1 MNNFMHMTPMMMRNA
16 LVAALMTFVL
26 TAGPASAPTRAAQLL
41 GGETGTPVVKIDP
54 GGESASSR
62 VMTLGL
68 NKAAVVEL
76 PVDASDV
83 LISNPEIADAIVRS
97 ARRTYLLGVKVGE
110 TNAFFFDGTGRQV
123 LNLEIR
129 VERDIDSLLS
139 MLGRH
144 LPDARI
150 DVEAINDNI
159 MLTGVVPNAAAASR
173 ASDIASR
180 FVGDP
185 EKVLNMLAI
194 EGKEQVL
201 LKVTIAEMQRTL
213 IKQLGIDLS
222 SVTSLGDLALRLAT
236 TNNFSLQGQSLGG
249 LNSAPVAQRSLA
261 PGSGGIFPES
271 SGFSSSNGEYV
282 DGAIRALE
290 RNGLLRTLA
299 EPNLTAITGESAN
312 FLVGGEFPVPS
323 DRDRNGNVRIE
334 FKPFGVGLAF
344 TPVVLSE
351 GRISLKIS
359 TEVSEL
365 SSEGAFV
372 LQGGRTINED
382 GNAIEIAGI
391 TIPALR
397 VRRAETAVELPSG
410 GSLALAGLLQ
420 ENTRQNI
427 DGVPGAKDIPILG
440 SLFRSRDYLNAETEL
455 VVIVTP
461 YLVDPKAESDFV
473 LPTDDAPPAS
483 DFETIMLGRL
493 NGTQDASKSDL
504 KQQLQGSA
512 GFIME

>member
-1 MNNFMHMTPMMMRNA
+1 MSRLGNHMNRAMTTPQLLCQA
-16 LVAALMTFVL
+16 VLAAGLAFVL
-26 TAGPASAPTRAAQLL
+26 SAAPAAAPTSAAQLL
-41 GGETGTPVVKIDP
+41 GGEEGTPVVRVDP
-54 GGESASSR
+54 GGEGANSQ

-97 ARRTYLLGVKVGE
+97 ARRTYLLGMEVGE
-110 TNAFFFDGTGRQV
+110 TNAFFFDQAGRQV

-129 VERDIDSLLS
+129 VERDIDSLLGV
-139 MLGRH
+139 LGRH
-144 LPDARI
+144 LPSSRI

-159 MLTGVVPNAAAASR
+159 MLTGIVPNAAASSKAR
-173 ASDIASR
+173 DIAAR

-201 LKVTIAEMQRTL
+201 LKVTIAEMQRSL

-222 SVTSLGDLALRLAT
+222 AITSIGDLALRLNTA
-236 TNNFSLQGQSLGG
+236 NNFSLQGQSLGG
-249 LNSAPVAQRSLA
+249 LNTTPRNFGVG
-261 PGSGGIFPES
+261 GSDLI
-271 SGFSSSNGEYV
+271 
-282 DGAIRALE
+282 DGAVAALE

-299 EPNLTAITGESAN
+299 EPTLTAISGESAN

-344 TPVVLSE
+344 TPVVLSD
-351 GRISLKIS
+351 GRISMKIS

-372 LQGGRTINED
+372 SQGGTATDTEGNVVQIN
-382 GNAIEIAGI
+382 GI

-420 ENTRQNI
+420 ESTRQNI

-461 YLVDPKAESDFV
+461 YLVDPKNESDFV
-473 LPTDDAPPAS
+473 LPTDDQVPAS
-483 DFETIMLGRL
+483 DIDTILMGRL
-493 NGTQDASKSDL
+493 NGTYGANASDVNK
-504 KQQLQGSA
+504 QLQGPV
-512 GFIME
+512 GFVLE